1 MVSIMGAQC
10 GVLWTSEQVDAQ
22 VSLMYA
28 RFGADT
34 AGVGEGVCSACG
46 FPSVSDCSSCIQAI
60 SKWWVRGKV
69 VAAR

>member
-1 MVSIMGAQC
+1 
-10 GVLWTSEQVDAQ
+10 
-22 VSLMYA
+22 MYA

-60 SKWWVRGKV
+60 SEWWVRGKV